1 MAVRTR
7 AREVETVLPKV
18 VERKADY
25 QRSGDVASEHNG
37 TRIRL
42 ERLPQLLNDPDFV
55 KSIEGTESYKRNGY
69 TWFWTDTV
77 GTNLSGYYKIN
88 PQGKTLDEMFTF
100 ISKEFD
106 SKVQAVPFNERAYFY
121 KGNQPLSVAV
131 GGSDVYG
138 RRLFV
143 DGDGRLVS
151 VAPVVVVEQY
161 GLSQAQDSVLHAAAQ
176 TSKQLQSGL
185 KDVARSVAQ
194 AQEVVSRIVE
204 SGLMNK
210 NDVKKLLQALV
221 RDASK
226 LSKIS

>member
-42 ERLPQLLNDPDFV
+42 ERLPQLLNDPYFV
-55 KSIEGTESYKRNGY
+55 KSIEGTESYKGNGY

-121 KGNQPLSVAV
+121 KGNQPLSVLV
-131 GGSDVYG
+131 WRSDVYF
-138 RRLFV
+138 RRLYVYGYF
-143 DGDGRLVS
+143 RLDN
-151 VAPVVVVEQY
+151 VAPVVVVEQAS
-161 GLSQAQDSVLHAAAQ
+161 SQAKPTKAANGVVVPTEQFNAAKEAFRKVEP
-176 TSKQLQSGL
+176 TMHPDLADAFRAVFGEQL
-185 KDVARSVAQ
+185 
-194 AQEVVSRIVE
+194 
-204 SGLMNK
+204 
-210 NDVKKLLQALV
+210 
-221 RDASK
+221 
-226 LSKIS
+226 